1 MPFCWLQRFAS
12 FVTAFFFLVA
22 ATDFRPPAQ
31 ADDPAPA
38 QAAHESAVLDRIFA
52 NWKARHDRVRSV
64 HITWDCRTTFRKGS
78 QNPLTTRV
86 ASLDREL
93 LFEQFGA
100 QLWIDGD
107 DHVCLVGTPNFKV
120 PHPKPTNTRRV
131 VSRKV
136 IVGKTMSLYWAGSI
150 YATGDPQPS
159 VIGPHAILAPSVTV
173 DRWMLDPSYQAIL
186 LTFRPQA
193 SPLSWLRDRCDLVD
207 ENSAVE
213 NGHAVKCQRVVPS
226 TGRFYPKRTEACW
239 VSPLRDDVVV
249 HWTIESPPHGDWV
262 GSIRYK
268 KDGTCGWIP
277 SEWSCESPGEVL
289 YEYRVTSHAINE
301 TIEPAVF
308 SQGFPAGTPV
318 EDQSNGIRPKQ
329 IHRYMIEP
337 DGSKRAISQEEY
349 LRLANVY
356 DTPPQNPP
364 KKPAPAKP
372 GGN

>member
-22 ATDFRPPAQ
+22 ATDFRSPTQ

-150 YATGDPQPS
+150 YAT
-159 VIGPHAILAPSVTV
+159 AILSP
-173 DRWMLDPSYQAIL
+173 
-186 LTFRPQA
+186 A
-193 SPLSWLRDRCDLVD
+193 SLGRTRFWL
-207 ENSAVE
+207 
-213 NGHAVKCQRVVPS
+213 
-226 TGRFYPKRTEACW
+226 
-239 VSPLRDDVVV
+239 
-249 HWTIESPPHGDWV
+249 
-262 GSIRYK
+262 
-268 KDGTCGWIP
+268 
-277 SEWSCESPGEVL
+277 
-289 YEYRVTSHAINE
+289 
-301 TIEPAVF
+301 PA
-308 SQGFPAGTPV
+308 
-318 EDQSNGIRPKQ
+318 
-329 IHRYMIEP
+329 
-337 DGSKRAISQEEY
+337 
-349 LRLANVY
+349 
-356 DTPPQNPP
+356 
-364 KKPAPAKP
+364 
-372 GGN
+372 